1 MTDRRDVLAALAAG
15 VAAIPVAAMGQETL
29 PTAKQTKTKPEV
41 EEQCDCCASEHG
53 GGEVPSSPDY
63 FPNVP
68 VETHTG
74 QRALFYNDLLRGK
87 LVLVNFMSIKNDEHY
102 PVTENLSHVPKLLG
116 ERLGKDV
123 FMYSITVDPE
133 HDTPRKLQRFVEE
146 RGVAAPGWLFLT
158 GQEKPLELIKGRFF
172 VSRGGHQHHE
182 PGQPGHDCSMG
193 LVRYGNVDAGVW
205 GSVAAK
211 ADPAQIAERIEWI
224 SLRPA
229 AKGAPRRR
237 GPATILRSPHAPL
250 TKNS

>member
-1 MTDRRDVLAALAAG
+1 MTDRRDVLATLAAG

-102 PVTENLSHVPKLLG
+102 PVTENLSHVPKLLHRQAPRTDIAHDLEGPARVG
-116 ERLGKDV
+116 ERPG
-123 FMYSITVDPE
+123 T
-133 HDTPRKLQRFVEE
+133 TPLDGHACAFE
-146 RGVAAPGWLFLT
+146 VAL
-158 GQEKPLELIKGRFF
+158 R
-172 VSRGGHQHHE
+172 R
-182 PGQPGHDCSMG
+182 
-193 LVRYGNVDAGVW
+193 
-205 GSVAAK
+205 SVAH
-211 ADPAQIAERIEWI
+211 D
-224 SLRPA
+224 
-229 AKGAPRRR
+229 APNTGRVV
-237 GPATILRSPHAPL
+237 
-250 TKNS
+250 